1 MTIKTIKRRKFA
13 SAISFV
19 EVIAATA
26 VFGIAITGALSYQ
39 YHAAKNAKIA
49 QAQIAATCTAQ
60 LLLEDWM
67 STGGSQNYDPAKLEL
82 GFSSASAIPA
92 DFSQEE
98 GLGSPLNQAVY
109 AITIDKL
116 PMLVMLTKKD
126 VAQDTTGAI
135 LRQLGVIVEFGT
147 LSKDTTAG
155 RLENIPPVILSTYVR
170 ADASGG

>member
-1 MTIKTIKRRKFA
+1 MTIKQRKFA
-13 SAISFV
+13 SAVSLV

-26 VFGIAITGALSYQ
+26 VFTIVSTGAVSYQ

-49 QAQIAATCTAQ
+49 QAQITATCTAQ

-67 STGGSQNYDPAKLEL
+67 STGGSQNYDPAKLGL

-98 GLGSPLNQAVY
+98 GLGSPLNQSVY
-109 AITIDKL
+109 AIAIDEL

-126 VAQDTTGAI
+126 VAQDPTGAI
-135 LRQLGVIVEFGT
+135 LRQLGVIVEFGS
-147 LSKDTTAG
+147 LSKDTTVG
-155 RLENIPPVILSTYVR
+155 WLGDIPPVVLSSYVR